1 MFWSLLPL
9 PIWGVILFVLLAFT
23 LLILRVDLRQ
33 GARADLPYAPKS
45 HFYSNEERKFL
56 AALMRAVGNEYLILG
71 KVSIANIVQ
80 ISKGLSL
87 KTKMSAYQQIAGQ
100 QVDFILCDRR
110 TSRILAVI
118 ALLDPSKPDP
128 NAALI
133 DSVFMSI
140 QLPLLRFRKSEH
152 YNVGDLHWSLT
163 RSLSPTDKK
172 AFAQNAMA

>member
-1 MFWSLLPL
+1 MFLSVLPV
-9 PIWGVILFVLLAFT
+9 PVWGIILFVLLAST
-23 LLILRVDLRQ
+23 LLILRMDSRHRLRT
-33 GARADLPYAPKS
+33 GLPYAPKL

-56 AALMRAVGNEYLILG
+56 AALMRALGNEYLILG

-118 ALLDPSKPDP
+118 TLLDPNKPDP

-140 QLPLLRFRKSEH
+140 RLPLLRFRKSEH
-152 YNVGDLHWSLT
+152 YNVGELHWSLT
-163 RSLSPTDKK
+163 RSLLPLDKK
-172 AFAQNAMA
+172 AFAHNAVA